1 MDGYTSLNNT
11 TSGLCF
17 STRFPPIVRL
27 NNTITSHLFSTI
39 FSGLGLTSNFF
50 AFCVLVGA
58 YRRTQSRSRSSFLIF
73 LCGLVVTDFA
83 GLLVTG
89 SIVLTYHYN
98 RFIWEEVDPNC
109 HLCNFMGLSMV
120 FFGLCPLLLGAT
132 MAIER
137 FMGINRPFSRSSNMS
152 KRRAL
157 CTVLL
162 VLAFACFIGILP
174 IMGLGHYKLQYPK
187 SWCFFSITPEPVDQ
201 VFSLIFSLVGLLSIV
216 VSILL
221 NTVSVVTLFKVC
233 CDRESVQR
241 RRDHEVEMMVQLL
254 GIMVIAS
261 VCWCPLLIFVA
272 QTAASNESTVSNKTM
287 QVNLLIYI
295 RLVTW
300 NQILDPWV
308 YILFR
313 RAVLRRVYPDLGR
326 TRASIMSMYPMMTT
340 SLRRKLTRVESMRP

>member
-1 MDGYTSLNNT
+1 MDGYASLNNT

-17 STRFPPIVRL
+17 FITQN
-27 NNTITSHLFSTI
+27 NNTTTSHLLSTI
-39 FSGLGLTSNFF
+39 FSILGLTSNFF
-50 AFCVLVGA
+50 AFCVLLGA

-83 GLLVTG
+83 GLLVTS
-89 SIVLTYHYN
+89 SIVLTYYYSK
-98 RFIWEEVDPNC
+98 FIWKEVDPNC
-109 HLCNFMGLSMV
+109 NLCNFMGLSMV

-137 FMGINRPFSRSSNMS
+137 FMGINRPFSRSSNIS

-157 CTVLL
+157 CTVIS

-174 IMGLGHYKLQYPK
+174 IMGLGHYRLQYPM
-187 SWCFFSITPEPVDQ
+187 SWCFFSITPEPMDQ

-221 NTVSVVTLFKVC
+221 NTVSVVC
-233 CDRESVQR
+233 CDRECMQR

-261 VCWCPLLIFVA
+261 VCWCPLLIFIA
-272 QTAASNESTVSNKTM
+272 QAVASNESTVSNPTM
-287 QVNLLIYI
+287 WKNLLLYI
-295 RLVTW
+295 RIVTW

-313 RAVLRRVYPDLGR
+313 RAVLRRVYPSLGR

-340 SLRRKLTRVESMRP
+340 SLRRKLTRVESMHP

>member
-1 MDGYTSLNNT
+1 MDGHASLNNT

-17 STRFPPIVRL
+17 STRFPPIVRQ
-27 NNTITSHLFSTI
+27 NNTITSYLFSTI

-50 AFCVLVGA
+50 AFCVLLGA

-89 SIVLTYHYN
+89 SIVITYHYSN
-98 RFIWEEVDPNC
+98 FIWKEVDPNC
-109 HLCNFMGLSMV
+109 HLCNFMGFSMV
-120 FFGLCPLLLGAT
+120 FFGLCPLLLGAA

-157 CTVLL
+157 CTVIS

-174 IMGLGHYKLQYPK
+174 IMGLGHYKLQFPM

-201 VFSLIFSLVGLLSIV
+201 IFSLIFSLVGLLSIV

-221 NTVSVVTLFKVC
+221 NTVSVV
-233 CDRESVQR
+233 
-241 RRDHEVEMMVQLL
+241 EMMVQLL
-254 GIMVIAS
+254 GIMIIAS
-261 VCWCPLLIFVA
+261 VCWCPLLIFIA
-272 QTAASNESTVSNKTM
+272 QTVVSNESTVSNPIMRK
-287 QVNLLIYI
+287 NLLIYI
-295 RLVTW
+295 RIVTW

-313 RAVLRRVYPDLGR
+313 RAVLRRVYPNLGR

-340 SLRRKLTRVESMRP
+340 SLRRKLTRVESMHP